1 MNYGRTTLQTCIA
14 LGLIALSGCASV
26 PKETVALSVAVG
38 EDIQQL
44 YSGYKSMVRLSFEQM
59 RDNGILVID
68 EVWTPVYLATFV
80 REGELLEIAREE
92 NWDDLQGWASAAI
105 EDIEA
110 KRREFLDEVDARETA
125 LLEKID
131 EAFGRTLSANAAV
144 TAHLNSVL
152 EVEGLQDQM
161 IETAGLKDLRDQ
173 ITSDIAAASNFARNA
188 TEEIREASSVLNAAN
203 DNRQ

>member
-1 MNYGRTTLQTCIA
+1 VSLC
-14 LGLIALSGCASV
+14 LLLLSGCASV

-44 YSGYKSMVRLSFEQM
+44 YSGYKSMVRFSFDQM
-59 RDNGILVID
+59 RTNGLLVID
-68 EVWTPVYLATFV
+68 EIWMPVYLATFV

-92 NWDDLQGWASAAI
+92 NWADLEGWARAAI

-110 KRREFLDEVDARETA
+110 KRREFVDSVDTRETA

-131 EAFGRTLSANAAV
+131 QAFERTISANAAV

-152 EVEGLQDQM
+152 KVEGLQDQVLD
-161 IETAGLKDLRDQ
+161 AVDLKDLRDQ
-173 ITSDIAAASNFARNA
+173 ITNGITEASNFAA
-188 TEEIREASSVLNAAN
+188 DAAEKIRAASAALDETVN
-203 DNRQ
+203 NPG